1 MYDISI
7 LKEQL
12 AQPKQVAVVMH
23 ARPDADALGTSLALA
38 LFLKAQGH
46 AVHVIS
52 PTEYPSFLSWLP
64 GVDSLVI
71 AAHYTQEAL
80 LEQIKGIE
88 LLFCVDFSAASRLDE
103 WAYILRQ
110 PNLFKIVIDH
120 HIEPEGFADHLLWDP
135 KAAASAEVLFQVFE
149 ALGQKDQITLSI
161 ATCLYAGLLTD
172 TNSFKNPNTRS
183 ITHRI
188 AADLI
193 EFGVDTF
200 KVQRLIYDNKS
211 LDRLRFFSFAV
222 SQRLVVLS
230 ELQVAYFVIQK
241 EDYKR
246 YDLKSGDTEGLVDYA
261 LSLKGISLAAV
272 LKEKDDMVYLS
283 LRSVGDI
290 PANLIAKNYFHG
302 GGHKNAAGGISYL
315 RLTETVDRFEKI
327 LKDLHPQFNFN

>member
-12 AQPKQVAVVMH
+12 ASPKRVAVVMH

-38 LFLKAQGH
+38 LFLREQGH
-46 AVHVIS
+46 SVHVIA
-52 PTEYPSFLSWLP
+52 PTEYPTFLSWLP
-64 GVDSLVI
+64 GVDTVVV
-71 AAHYTQEAL
+71 AAHYKEEDL
-80 LEQIKGIE
+80 SEQIKDIE
-88 LLFCVDFSAASRLDE
+88 LLFCVDFSSVSRLDG
-103 WAYILRQ
+103 WVYLLKQ
-110 PNLFKIVIDH
+110 SNVFKVVVDH
-120 HIEPEGFADHLLWDP
+120 HIEPEDFADLLLWDP

-149 ALGQKDQITLSI
+149 ALEQKDKITLPI
-161 ATCLYAGLLTD
+161 ATCLYAGLVTD

-193 EFGVDTF
+193 EYGVDTF
-200 KVQRLIYDNKS
+200 KVQQLIYDNKS
-211 LDRLRFFSFAV
+211 LDKLHFFSFAV

-230 ELQVAYFVIQK
+230 ALHAAYFVIQK

-272 LKEKDDMVYLS
+272 LKEKDEAVYLS
-283 LRSVGDI
+283 LRSVGDL
-290 PANLIAKNYFHG
+290 PANLIAKKYFNG
-302 GGHKNAAGGISYL
+302 GGHKNAAGGVSHL
-315 RLTETVDRFEKI
+315 SLMETVDRFEKI
-327 LKDLHPQFNFN
+327 LQELYLQFNH